1 MMSFNIAFAVK
12 TPNFLSNF
20 NLAFNKVELDA
31 VNASLNK
38 KELTE
43 VKQEGNTNVYK
54 STSGTENNAY
64 VIVKQGTPNTFTFD
78 VPTSVYKSQIIVD
91 EYIAQNWG
99 VVIDGNSFTVNKYND
114 KQTIPSF
121 PVYFNYIQLTDKGIK
136 SVTQTVWVRME
147 RTIKDQVVLD
157 PVNHIIPAKAAD
169 DKFTVSL
176 DKMFNEMTAEERVNW
191 NKFAHG
197 IVTVIKQV
205 NPNGD
210 DIAVTGFDDDN
221 IAYLTADNKPATS
234 ALNIAKLQFIPNHE
248 WNQETYPF
256 DKEYY
261 IVSDFEDENG
271 DVLSSVKIPLTVGIP
286 ALSTLLQKEQV
297 VFGGTNNGTGV
308 LNEMDYASD
317 NNAVFYSLKYAFKN
331 QLKDAFEN
339 KNTVKFIIDP
349 QQKIEGNPVVDLA
362 HMGTGEKRTGV
373 NQAIVLDDKE
383 KAYNTPINILIDGET
398 TKYVGKYT
406 WSDKEIKDNAFT
418 IKIVSPIEQGIV
430 EAATGDVIEV
440 VATEDGTAK
449 LTDADLTTKTYAKV
463 EYNIFKD
470 KFKDDQDVASLWT
483 SPYMNGISFKSMNEN
498 TIKAIAT
505 SDIKS
510 ATKDEKGVVT
520 PGYVVLRPMN
530 VAYEGTTEVEVKVT
544 DVWGY
549 AKTATVK
556 VKVLAEKK

>member
-1 MMSFNIAFAVK
+1 MI
-12 TPNFLSNF
+12 
-20 NLAFNKVELDA
+20 
-31 VNASLNK
+31 
-38 KELTE
+38 ELT
-43 VKQEGNTNVYK
+43 
-54 STSGTENNAY
+54 
-64 VIVKQGTPNTFTFD
+64 
-78 VPTSVYKSQIIVD
+78 
-91 EYIAQNWG
+91 
-99 VVIDGNSFTVNKYND
+99 YND

-121 PVYFNYIQLTDKGIK
+121 PVYFNYIQLTETGIK

-191 NKFAHG
+191 NKFAHD

-205 NPNGD
+205 NPDGD
-210 DIAVTGFDDDN
+210 DITVTGFDDDN

-339 KNTVKFIIDP
+339 ENTVKFIIDP

-430 EAATGDVIEV
+430 EAASGDIIEV

-470 KFKDDQDVASLWT
+470 KFKDNETTADLWT
-483 SPYMNGISFKSMNEN
+483 SPYMKGISFKSMNEN
-498 TIKAIAT
+498 TIKAIANE
-505 SDIKS
+505 DIKP
-510 ATKDEKGVVT
+510 ATKVKDTVT

-556 VKVLAEKK
+556 VKVLAEKE

>member
-1 MMSFNIAFAVK
+1 
-12 TPNFLSNF
+12 
-20 NLAFNKVELDA
+20 
-31 VNASLNK
+31 
-38 KELTE
+38 
-43 VKQEGNTNVYK
+43 
-54 STSGTENNAY
+54 
-64 VIVKQGTPNTFTFD
+64 
-78 VPTSVYKSQIIVD
+78 
-91 EYIAQNWG
+91 
-99 VVIDGNSFTVNKYND
+99 
-114 KQTIPSF
+114 
-121 PVYFNYIQLTDKGIK
+121 
-136 SVTQTVWVRME
+136 ME

-191 NKFAHG
+191 NEFADG
-197 IVTVIKQV
+197 IYTKLYKV
-205 NPNGD
+205 NPNGED
-210 DIAVTGFDDDN
+210 TEVTGFDDDN
-221 IAYLTADNKPATS
+221 MKYLDESGKETTS
-234 ALNIAKLQFIPNHE
+234 PTKLASLQFIAKHE
-248 WNQETYPF
+248 WNQAANPF

-261 IVSDFEDENG
+261 IISEFKDEKG

-383 KAYNTPINILIDGET
+383 KAYNTPINILIDGKT

-470 KFKDDQDVASLWT
+470 KFKDDQEVASLWT

-505 SDIKS
+505 TDIKS
-510 ATKDEKGVVT
+510 ATKDKKGVVT